1 MKDLFRTTVWRIIW
15 CKGHIGFKL
24 TCQQWTDLQLVC
36 LWTPTGFTSSVLRSA
51 GLCSI
56 RKSAAH
62 SRTSL
67 VVVLITWSPASHVA
81 DGRDADHA
89 VSTECRV
96 TEQERKKQLVGICPN
111 ESVSFTPIRTSPLH
125 HSLVCCSVSEQIQR
139 KMGRR
144 KNSWKWCDGHSKP
157 ASGGRL
163 WLSFIQRW
171 TSLNFSFSLVCR
183 RSLMGLS
190 DPPAAALSWN
200 PAVFVLQTMSSK
212 RSLWNDSTVSVC
224 GRRQLLKRHCW
235 RIFLLLIKQIP
246 SFILLKFHHRDSAEA
261 RLQKLRSGFTCV
273 LQKTLVTCSRFWMR
287 SRSHQRWSIMQTWA
301 DERNT
306 GSFLVSSAGACIIPF
321 VHLMPQQQEHRN
333 CGWLLQFSDQSVRSV
348 RLQRVKGRTCHWRL
362 QVQPHSNPPKPTP
375 PDSGVHW
382 SLILALWNEVSMW
395 LKVK

>member
-287 SRSHQRWSIMQTWA
+287 SRSHQRWSIMQTWRMNGTQDLSLFPLHERA
-301 DERNT
+301 SFHLSIWCPNNRNT
-306 GSFLVSSAGACIIPF
+306 ETADGCCSSLINLSDLSGCKGLKAGPAADDCRF
-321 VHLMPQQQEHRN
+321 
-333 CGWLLQFSDQSVRSV
+333 
-348 RLQRVKGRTCHWRL
+348 
-362 QVQPHSNPPKPTP
+362 NPTATP
-375 PDSGVHW
+375 PNQHPQIQASTD
-382 SLILALWNEVSMW
+382 L
-395 LKVK
+395 